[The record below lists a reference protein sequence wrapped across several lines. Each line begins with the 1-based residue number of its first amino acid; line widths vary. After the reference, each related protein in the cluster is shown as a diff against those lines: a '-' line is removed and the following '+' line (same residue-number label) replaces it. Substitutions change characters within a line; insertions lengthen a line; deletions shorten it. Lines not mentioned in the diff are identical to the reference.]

1 MLQLLTA
8 TWNSVIVEAASE
20 SHPNEMP
27 FKGVL
32 LQLDE
37 PSTKPPNGARGHRIY
52 IPTKVAKNRLQT
64 LVGMGVNL
72 ADRQDKHSPQRK
84 VGVIESAWIKGK
96 ELWIKGK
103 IWKKDFPD
111 AEEALRSK
119 KLGMSFEGSD
129 VQIED
134 AHASVWKVADL
145 FFTGAALLLK
155 TAAAYS
161 KTEALAA
168 SAASTMY
175 AELYKESGGSVMAKG
190 TGSNQPT
197 AGAFDVEAFTRALM
211 AAVAPLTQAVQA
223 QTAAVTGM
231 QASFE
236 ELQTSLVEVD
246 AKSAKKKSD
255 DDDDDGDDDDA
266 DDDDEDDLDATGDDD
281 KPANVVVKA
290 CTVCGGKGCKDCGGM
305 KASEIS
311 DDADDADELEQDSAK
326 PLTQNNKTGELNK
339 DADDFKGDKKTV
351 TANARLRR
359 LVREVAAENTAL
371 RARMKAM
378 RASAERIA
386 EKTTR
391 RSTAVHSIAAST
403 TQYGGGKPTPL
414 LAGLLNK
421 NHVDVSIFA
430 SGDDHSG
437 MSMDEFNKLLE
448 GANLEIPQR
457 IALKIE
463 AERLG
468 YISGTAN

>member
-1 MLQLLTA
+1 
-8 TWNSVIVEAASE
+8 
-20 SHPNEMP
+20 
-27 FKGVL
+27 
-32 LQLDE
+32 
-37 PSTKPPNGARGHRIY
+37 
-52 IPTKVAKNRLQT
+52 
-64 LVGMGVNL
+64 MGVNL
-72 ADRQDKHSPQRK
+72 ADHQDKHSPQRK

-197 AGAFDVEAFTRALM
+197 AGAFDIDAFTKALM

-236 ELQTSLVEVD
+236 ELQTSLSEVD
-246 AKSAKKKSD
+246 AKRAKKSD
-255 DDDDDGDDDDA
+255 DEDDDGDDDGD
-266 DDDDEDDLDATGDDD
+266 DGDDDEDDLDANGDDD
-281 KPANVVVKA
+281 DDDVGAVKA
-290 CTVCGGKGCKDCGGM
+290 CTVCGGKGCKECGGM
-305 KASEIS
+305 KASEVS
-311 DDADDADELEQDSAK
+311 DNADDADDLEDETAA
-326 PLTQNNKTGELNK
+326 PTTQNNKPGELNK
-339 DADDFKGDKKTV
+339 DANKFKGDKQTV
-351 TANARLRR
+351 TAGNARLRR
-359 LVREVAAENTAL
+359 LVKEVAAENTKL
-371 RARMKAM
+371 RAKLKAM
-378 RASAERIA
+378 RASAEKIA

-391 RSTAVHSIAAST
+391 RSTASVHTMAAST
-403 TQYGGGKPTPL
+403 TQMQQYGNGKPTPL

-430 SGDDHSG
+430 SGEDRSG